1 MARRNRRIGKND
13 ARTGVHSSRSDLYSK
28 LRRSHMRDR
37 ETTIGISRLP
47 GHSGRWSSVLK
58 KWRKEEEGMKGLN
71 VINCTYFSIK
81 VTLHRFNNTYFQYY
95 GCRRVWTLGHEAQ
108 REASHLS
115 SGGTCVLP
123 PSLLKRS
130 FMSGCCCPTD
140 RSAGLGVTSSMH
152 TTYTGEIKHTK
163 TGISTCLRLSADIP
177 NLEILSRHQPPH
189 TCFLL
194 AFLVYCFSRCTTLVY
209 LGINK

>member
-1 MARRNRRIGKND
+1 
-13 ARTGVHSSRSDLYSK
+13 
-28 LRRSHMRDR
+28 
-37 ETTIGISRLP
+37 
-47 GHSGRWSSVLK
+47 
-58 KWRKEEEGMKGLN
+58 MKGLN

-81 VTLHRFNNTYFQYY
+81 VTLHRFNNTYFQTH
-95 GCRRVWTLGHEAQ
+95 GCRRVRTLGHEAQ
-108 REASHLS
+108 REASILS

-140 RSAGLGVTSSMH
+140 RSAGLGVTYPMH

-177 NLEILSRHQPPH
+177 NLEILSRYQPPH

-194 AFLVYCFSRCTTLVY
+194 AFHVYCFSRCITLVY
-209 LGINK
+209 LDINKYEYNRKETHPSQEFEWV